1 MHWFRPFRYQMKVL
15 WCLQWFATARVQQSL
30 AVTVGIFL
38 TYDRSSVW
46 LRNTQK
52 APCWTAALF
61 PLYQGNLQNK
71 DGAYVPSGCG
81 SYLFWC
87 IKLLSWPLLSA
98 AGKWSTGFQAV
109 MWSSLS
115 ISRVAHTV
123 IKHITAAKLIIPSL
137 SPCTINGLRFLTSL
151 SVYSS
156 CRFLSSDFLSV
167 FWE

>member
-1 MHWFRPFRYQMKVL
+1 MFTMF
-15 WCLQWFATARVQQSL
+15 CNSESA
-30 AVTVGIFL
+30 AVIGWACVNVGIFL

-52 APCWTAALF
+52 APSWTVALF
-61 PLYQGNLQNK
+61 PLYQGNMLNK

-115 ISRVAHTV
+115 ITRVAHSV
-123 IKHITAAKLIIPSL
+123 IKHITAAKLIILSL
-137 SPCTINGLRFLTSL
+137 SPCTNNGLKFLTSL
-151 SVYSS
+151 RGYS
-156 CRFLSSDFLSV
+156 CRFLSSDIQCILGIDSV
-167 FWE
+167 WYFISIVY